1 MAEQSNVILVAIDFE
16 KASMRALSFAKEL
29 GTKLGAEIV
38 LAHVYQVPM
47 FTYPG
52 LEPAL
57 LPTFTA
63 EIGDAVKKAMSEL
76 KEQVG
81 VSRAVLKEG
90 EPASELLA
98 IADELSASMIVM
110 GTHGRKGISHLL
122 LGSVAERVVRQ
133 SKVPVLTIRC
143 SD

>member
-16 KASMRALSFAKEL
+16 KASMKALDVAKEL
-29 GTKLGAEIV
+29 SSKLGAEV
-38 LAHVYQVPM
+38 MLAHVYQVPM

-57 LPTFTA
+57 LPTFSA

-76 KEQVG
+76 KEQTG
-81 VSRAVLKEG
+81 ISKAVLREG

-98 IADELSASMIVM
+98 IADEVSASMIVM

>member
-16 KASMRALSFAKEL
+16 KASMKALDVAKEL
-29 GTKLGAEIV
+29 ASKLGAEV
-38 LAHVYQVPM
+38 MLAHVYQVPM

-57 LPTFTA
+57 LPTFSA
-63 EIGDAVKKAMSEL
+63 EIGDAVKKAMGEL
-76 KEQVG
+76 KEQTG
-81 VSRAVLKEG
+81 ISKAILREG

-98 IADELSASMIVM
+98 IADEVSASMIVM

>member
-16 KASMRALSFAKEL
+16 KASMKALDVAKEL
-29 GTKLGAEIV
+29 ASKLGAEV
-38 LAHVYQVPM
+38 MLAHVYQVPM

-57 LPTFTA
+57 LPTFSA

-76 KEQVG
+76 KEQTG
-81 VSRAVLKEG
+81 ISKAVLREG

-98 IADELSASMIVM
+98 IADEVSASMIVM

>member
-16 KASMRALSFAKEL
+16 KASVRALDIAKEL
-29 GTKLGAEIV
+29 RSKLGGDIV
-38 LAHVYQVPM
+38 LAHVYQIPL

-63 EIGDAVKKAMSEL
+63 ELGQAVKKAITEL
-76 KEQVG
+76 KESSGAAV
-81 VSRAVLKEG
+81 AVLREG
-90 EPASELLA
+90 EPASELLS
-98 IADELSASMIVM
+98 IADEMKADLIVM
-110 GTHGRKGISHLL
+110 GTHGRKGISHWL

-133 SKVPVLTIRC
+133 SKVPVLTVRC
-143 SD
+143 PD